1 MITES
6 VLELIKRGREGHNQ
20 GISIG
25 MPKLEGIIDGLT
37 RSTYYLLFGGT
48 GSGKFLEICRSE
60 EESSELL
67 LGKNGEGC
75 DATAV
80 VNSEIAKGSES
91 PYSVE
96 SE

>member
-25 MPKLEGIIDGLT
+25 MPKLEGVIDGLT

-48 GSGKFLEICRSE
+48 GSGKR
-60 EESSELL
+60 
-67 LGKNGEGC
+67 
-75 DATAV
+75 
-80 VNSEIAKGSES
+80 
-91 PYSVE
+91 
-96 SE
+96 